1 MTNRTTSCS
10 WLLLKTE
17 YLASRDHS
25 IIQHSTMDIAST
37 LVRSVARA
45 FYHADPAYIIIIDA
59 LIMHSTLR
67 DDDLALLLGTQTK
80 HLRKLCGRLREDG
93 LISVQARAE
102 LREGAQRPF
111 NRDYYYINF
120 HKAIDVVK
128 YRLKVMMRQIESK
141 YSQTAEEKKEYH
153 CPQCKAEWTQM
164 EVLDSMD
171 DNFSFVCKLSLI
183 HI

>member
-1 MTNRTTSCS
+1 
-10 WLLLKTE
+10 
-17 YLASRDHS
+17 
-25 IIQHSTMDIAST
+25 MDIAST
-37 LVRSVARA
+37 LIRSVARA

-93 LISVQARAE
+93 LISVHARAE

-111 NRDYYYINF
+111 NRDYYFINF
-120 HKAIDVVK
+120 HKAIDVIK
-128 YRLKVMMRQIESK
+128 YRLKVMMRSIEEK

-164 EVLDSMD
+164 EVLDSTD
-171 DNFSFVCKLSLI
+171 EYFQFICKTCRHLLNLSADPNGSSNAGHL
-183 HI
+183 